1 MSFFKDLF
9 GSHGG
14 TSDALPAP
22 TGETALDIEIAAIFR
37 MLADMMGTENLVI
50 QAGKMNAMALM
61 RSENRRERVLALM
74 RILEEDPMLAPPP
87 SETEIPEILVRMTEE
102 IARIRVRRDLEDR
115 IERKVT
121 EKLEQDHE
129 EYVEDIR
136 RQVISEES
144 PGAESPHDKKKREDL
159 EALENIRLT
168 QSVMELLR
176 PRNFDEIIGQ
186 ERAVR
191 SLMAKLS
198 SPYPQHLLLY
208 GPPGV
213 GKTTAA
219 RLVLEAAKKRAVSP
233 FGESAPFVE
242 TDGTTLRWDPRD
254 MTNPLLGS
262 VHDPIYQGAQKSL
275 ADSGVPEP
283 KPGLVTEA
291 HGGILFIDEIG
302 EMDEMLQNKL
312 LKVLEDKRAYFE
324 SAYYDPDDKRVP
336 PYIKKLFEEGAP
348 ADFVLIGATTRDA
361 DHINPALR
369 SRCAEIYFEPLT
381 PAHILR
387 IVENAARRLYVTLG
401 EGVAELISEYTIEG
415 RKAINIL
422 ADAYSLAVNRLTD
435 PEIEEI
441 VSRETNSADE
451 GIGGGRVSGLPKK
464 QGLKMAA
471 PDTAPAEPESGE
483 TVSRETIGGER
494 ESTHGLKFGASD
506 TARGTQVSGGGVS
519 HETIEGENESKRGL
533 KPAAPDA
540 TSAEPESGETV
551 SRETIEDEGDSKQ
564 GLKSDAADAVPDTI
578 VSGGAV
584 SRETIGGNSEALRA
598 LSVVVTKDDIY
609 EVVQVSRLYPFGR
622 KKASDTPAVG
632 RVFGLGVAGFLGS
645 IIEIEAVAFPAAEK
659 GKGTVRFNETA
670 GSMAKDSVFNAAAV
684 MRRLTGRDLH
694 DYDIHVNVIG
704 GGNIDGPSAGT
715 AILTAIVS
723 AVTGA
728 PIRQDVAV
736 TGEISLQGEIKPV
749 GGVFEKAYGARQ
761 AGITTLII
769 PWENE
774 KDIPEEH
781 LGLDIRRLKHAEEAF
796 DVLFANDAW
805 KAPVPEEKSA

>member
-9 GSHGG
+9 GGNSEQK
-14 TSDALPAP
+14 SAP
-22 TGETALDIEIAAIFR
+22 PTLSAEARIDTEIAAIFR
-37 MLADMMGTENLVI
+37 MLADTMGTERLVI

-61 RSENRRERVLALM
+61 RSDDRRERVLALM
-74 RILEEDPMLAPPP
+74 RILEEDPLLSPPP
-87 SETEIPEILVRMTEE
+87 SEAELPEIIARMTEQVAG
-102 IARIRVRRDLEDR
+102 ILARRDLEDR
-115 IERKVT
+115 IERKVN
-121 EKLEQDHE
+121 EKLEKDHE

-136 RQVISEES
+136 RQVISEEN
-144 PGAESPHDKKKREDL
+144 PGAESPHDKKKREEL
-159 EALENIRLT
+159 EALENIHLT

-176 PRNFDEIIGQ
+176 PQNFDEIVGQ

-219 RLVLEAAKKRAVSP
+219 RLVLEAAKRRAVSP
-233 FGESAPFVE
+233 FGEDAPFVE

-262 VHDPIYQGAQKSL
+262 VHDPIYQGAQKNL

-283 KPGLVTEA
+283 KPGLVTDA

-336 PYIKKLFEEGAP
+336 PYIRKLFEEGAP
-348 ADFVLIGATTRDA
+348 ADFVLIGATTREP
-361 DHINPALR
+361 DHVNPALR

-381 PAHILR
+381 PAHILM
-387 IVENAARRLYVTLG
+387 IVENAAERLNVTLAPG
-401 EGVAELISEYTIEG
+401 AAELISAYTIEG

-422 ADAYSLAVNRLTD
+422 ADAYSLALNRFEEE
-435 PEIEEI
+435 EIKRI
-441 VSRETNSADE
+441 VSRETISENAADDDMGTE
-451 GIGGGRVSGLPKK
+451 TEFL
-464 QGLKMAA
+464 
-471 PDTAPAEPESGE
+471 GE
-483 TVSRETIGGER
+483 VPHRDHVQNVSRETKTPPLEV
-494 ESTHGLKFGASD
+494 T
-506 TARGTQVSGGGVS
+506 
-519 HETIEGENESKRGL
+519 
-533 KPAAPDA
+533 
-540 TSAEPESGETV
+540 
-551 SRETIEDEGDSKQ
+551 
-564 GLKSDAADAVPDTI
+564 
-578 VSGGAV
+578 
-584 SRETIGGNSEALRA
+584 RA
-598 LSVVVTKDDIY
+598 DIY
-609 EVVQVSRLYPFGR
+609 EVAQVSRLHQFGR

-645 IIEIEAVAFPAAEK
+645 IIEIEAVSFPAAEK

-670 GSMAKDSVFNAAAV
+670 GSMAKDSVFNAASV
-684 MRRLTGRDLH
+684 MHQLTGRDIH

-715 AILTAIVS
+715 AILAAIVS
-723 AVTGA
+723 AVTGSA
-728 PIRQDVAV
+728 IRQDTAV

-761 AGITTLII
+761 AGISTLII
-769 PWENE
+769 PWENK
-774 KDIPEEH
+774 KDLPEDH
-781 LGLDIRRLKHAEEAF
+781 LGLTIHRLKTAEEAF
-796 DVLFANDAW
+796 NLLFADEKW
-805 KAPVPEEKSA
+805 KQRPEPPADSVQR

>member
-9 GSHGG
+9 GDDGKKAKPPELSP
-14 TSDALPAP
+14 DARIDA
-22 TGETALDIEIAAIFR
+22 EIAVIFR
-37 MLADMMGTENLVI
+37 MLADSMGTERLVI

-61 RSENRRERVLALM
+61 RSANRRERVLALM
-74 RILEEDPMLAPPP
+74 RILEEDPLLSPPP
-87 SETEIPEILVRMTEE
+87 SEAEIPEILGRMTEQLAG
-102 IARIRVRRDLEDR
+102 ILARRDLEDR
-115 IERKVT
+115 IERKVN
-121 EKLEQDHE
+121 EKLEKDHE
-129 EYVEDIR
+129 EYVDDIR

-159 EALENIRLT
+159 EALERVHLT
-168 QSVMELLR
+168 RSVMELLR
-176 PRNFDEIIGQ
+176 PQSFDEIVGQ

-233 FGESAPFVE
+233 FSENAPFVE

-283 KPGLVTEA
+283 KPGLVTDA

-336 PYIKKLFEEGAP
+336 PYIRKLFEEGAP

-361 DHINPALR
+361 EHINPALR

-381 PAHILR
+381 PAHIR
-387 IVENAARRLYVTLG
+387 TIVENAAERLNVRLG
-401 EGVAELISEYTIEG
+401 DGAAQLISEYTIEG

-422 ADAYSLAVNRLTD
+422 ADAYSLALNRLAD
-435 PEIEEI
+435 EEIVQI
-441 VSRETNSADE
+441 VSRETTPS
-451 GIGGGRVSGLPKK
+451 SP
-464 QGLKMAA
+464 
-471 PDTAPAEPESGE
+471 PTAP
-483 TVSRETIGGER
+483 
-494 ESTHGLKFGASD
+494 L
-506 TARGTQVSGGGVS
+506 
-519 HETIEGENESKRGL
+519 L
-533 KPAAPDA
+533 
-540 TSAEPESGETV
+540 
-551 SRETIEDEGDSKQ
+551 
-564 GLKSDAADAVPDTI
+564 
-578 VSGGAV
+578 
-584 SRETIGGNSEALRA
+584 
-598 LSVVVTKDDIY
+598 VTKDDIY
-609 EVVQVSRLYPFGR
+609 EVAQVSRLYQFGR

-670 GSMAKDSVFNAAAV
+670 GSMAKDSVFNAASV
-684 MRRLTGRDLH
+684 MRQLTGRDIH

-715 AILTAIVS
+715 AILAAIVS

-728 PIRQDVAV
+728 AIRQDVAV
-736 TGEISLQGEIKPV
+736 TGEISLQGEMRPV

-761 AGITTLII
+761 AGISILII
-769 PWENE
+769 PWENK

-781 LGLDIRRLKHAEEAF
+781 LGLTIHRLKTAEEAF
-796 DVLFANDAW
+796 AVLFADDKW
-805 KAPVPEEKSA
+805 KEKEGE